1 MKRILSLLSLLMIAV
16 VGMNAQN
23 GDAAS
28 FDFTK
33 VAITPAEGVVAS
45 LENFNITFGGQ
56 TVTVNEDALIELV
69 NTQSGETVDGGLE
82 LDEDGSVNV
91 GLADRVSAPGAY
103 QLNIPSGAILF
114 EGKAIDPLSFRYT
127 IAGAADYTIN
137 PAEGVVSALSTFTIT
152 FNNYMVDV
160 DNDNVVACLI
170 NKETEAEVAASVYSI
185 SGGKAVYV
193 ALDNEVMTPG
203 EYELCIIEGLTKTI
217 DDSAVPELYFSYTI
231 EGAAPAGVV
240 IDMSDAI
247 VADEGFTKL
256 FSSTSDLDFSAVDG
270 IKAYVAV
277 KNYDNYNYVES
288 VTLSPIDVVPAGTG
302 VVVKSEENKAY
313 TIPVAEFVFVDEFTN
328 DLVAV
333 SSDLDLY
340 DAVKTN
346 SWGEFSS
353 GPAVLGIRSVY
364 NYDLN
369 TGEYTTVDAFGF
381 MPADK
386 PAQAGTDYIKA
397 GEAYLALADDEWDS
411 WYEYIKVTFADMEVD
426 AYNSIAELTALPL
439 VTDEGGKPATLNM
452 VYTAEVTWAN
462 DTYMGVQDYS
472 GGIIMQV
479 PTGVSVKAGDI
490 LAGSYT
496 GSYTN
501 PLYPTLSVSPLTNA
515 DNLMVLNGEG
525 VPQPKSVTVEE
536 AFESENLMRYV
547 KLSDINLKVVAG
559 DYGNNYWLYNADGT
573 EVFINPA
580 FDEAYY
586 QLFGLA
592 DGDAV
597 EIEGYAF
604 IVTDGSPYLTYGYD
618 KYEFLPV
625 NVTKKDVSSKV
636 LIADWQALEEGTE
649 ATLTLEDA
657 QVNYVD
663 AEEGLIAIQDATGGM
678 VLYVEGLNVQQGD
691 RLNGQLAGEKVDD
704 EMGFFALQENDNTDV
719 EAVEVSA
726 GELVVKEVSIAEAKA
741 EENRMVLVM
750 VKDSYYSEEGYEL
763 NLSGMTISYPSIEK
777 DDEKMMLFDGFMT
790 DYTSELGEE
799 YDGADVAGLPIVAS
813 VFALYGIDEAVL
825 IPIVVPGDTYSIT
838 TGIEGAKKMIA
849 KDGLFYNMNGLRV
862 DNPQKGIFIQNGKK
876 VVVK

>member
-193 ALDNEVMTPG
+193 ALDNEVTTPG

-231 EGAAPAGVV
+231 EGTAPAGVV

-333 SSDLDLY
+333 SSDIDLY

-364 NYDLN
+364 NYDLT

-411 WYEYIKVTFADMEVD
+411 WYDYIKVTFADMEVD

-604 IVTDGSPYLTYGYD
+604 IVTDDSPYLTYGYD

-678 VLYVEGLNVQQGD
+678 VLYVEGLNVQ
-691 RLNGQLAGEKVDD
+691 
-704 EMGFFALQENDNTDV
+704 
-719 EAVEVSA
+719 
-726 GELVVKEVSIAEAKA
+726 
-741 EENRMVLVM
+741 
-750 VKDSYYSEEGYEL
+750 
-763 NLSGMTISYPSIEK
+763 
-777 DDEKMMLFDGFMT
+777 
-790 DYTSELGEE
+790 
-799 YDGADVAGLPIVAS
+799 
-813 VFALYGIDEAVL
+813 
-825 IPIVVPGDTYSIT
+825 
-838 TGIEGAKKMIA
+838 
-849 KDGLFYNMNGLRV
+849 
-862 DNPQKGIFIQNGKK
+862 
-876 VVVK
+876 

>member
-193 ALDNEVMTPG
+193 ALDNEVTTPG

-231 EGAAPAGVV
+231 EGTAPAGVV

-333 SSDLDLY
+333 SSDIDLY

-364 NYDLN
+364 NYDLT

-411 WYEYIKVTFADMEVD
+411 WYDYIKVTFADMEVD

-604 IVTDGSPYLTYGYD
+604 IVTDDSPYLTYGYD

-704 EMGFFALQENDNTDV
+704 EMGFFALQANDNTDV

-777 DDEKMMLFDGFMT
+777 DDEQMMLFDGFMT

-838 TGIEGAKKMIA
+838 TGIAGAKKMIA

>member
-364 NYDLN
+364 NYDLT